1 MVFLGLNVLVILVII
16 VKIVCP
22 LLLPLVSLSQVHYY
36 FLLRVVISQD
46 PHKKYHYILLKSESH
61 AVFVVNHENLKI
73 DIDFK
78 YS

>member
-46 PHKKYHYILLKSESH
+46 PHKKYHYVLLKSESH

-78 YS
+78 FS